1 MYIKMQNLMEESGD
15 YVFLTHEATGIL
27 YSDKI
32 VPALRPD
39 GDAVAGAI
47 QEGVRSSV
55 SLCFADAEAHAF
67 RPVLSTSC

>member
-1 MYIKMQNLMEESGD
+1 MAPREARLGQAVGELDNAKRGEMYIKMQNLMEESGD

-39 GDAVAGAI
+39 GTPLLARFKKA
-47 QEGVRSSV
+47 
-55 SLCFADAEAHAF
+55 
-67 RPVLSTSC
+67 